1 MSLNHTCLVGNY
13 IKLLT
18 NQTIAMTTSLGR
30 VIILVDDYDNAFSFY
45 QQNFGCEKLFDATL
59 PDGQR
64 YLHVRFNADDKTG
77 IWFLKAD
84 PGQQTSLV
92 GRQTGGQPTLVVY
105 TDNCEELYAQV
116 QTNGVTIM
124 EPLVTA
130 EGSRFFHCQDLYG
143 NRITV
148 VEIIT

>member
-1 MSLNHTCLVGNY
+1 MSLNHTCLAGNY

-84 PGQQTSLV
+84 RVSRHHWWAGKQAVSQRWL
-92 GRQTGGQPTLVVY
+92 Y
-105 TDNCEELYAQV
+105 T
-116 QTNGVTIM
+116 
-124 EPLVTA
+124 P
-130 EGSRFFHCQDLYG
+130 
-143 NRITV
+143 
-148 VEIIT
+148 IIAKSYMHRYKPMVLQLWSHW

>member
-1 MSLNHTCLVGNY
+1 
-13 IKLLT
+13 
-18 NQTIAMTTSLGR
+18 MTTSLGR
-30 VIILVDDYDNAFSFY
+30 VIILVDNYEDAFGFY
-45 QQNFGCEKLFDATL
+45 QKNFGCEKIFDATL

-105 TDNCEELYAQV
+105 TDNSEELYTQV
-116 QTNGVTIM
+116 QNNGVTIM

-130 EGSRFFHCQDLYG
+130 EGSRFFHCHDLYG

-148 VEIIT
+148 VEILS